1 MGRVE
6 AFALSNKP
14 WPSFLD
20 GIGNGLGYGLIL
32 IVIVF
37 VRELFGAGTLW
48 GYRIIPEERLSDT
61 AT

>member
-32 IVIVF
+32 IVIAF

-48 GYRIIPEERLSDT
+48 GIQDNSESAICM